1 MSCSKRERSF
11 ARNGHEISG
20 HFRECRPLSCEP
32 YVSLPHGLQG
42 RLFAWRERPESARR
56 EANKRLL
63 MFVTVTHAQSR
74 QTYGSPRIHAA
85 LRAEGVEAGR
95 HRIARLMHSHSI
107 QAKTRRKFKTTAQSD
122 HNLPVAENLLDRGF
136 SVNQPD
142 TAWAGDITYVWTQEG
157 WLYLAVL
164 LDLFSRK
171 VVGWALSDRIDR
183 HLVVKALDQ
192 AIGARKPAPG
202 LLVHSDRGS
211 QYASDDYQ
219 NLLKD
224 HHLVCSMSR
233 KAECWDNAV
242 SESFFG
248 SLKQE
253 LTYHETY
260 TTREEARQAIFEY
273 IAVFYN
279 RQRLHSTLGYISPMT
294 FEANILWT

>member
-1 MSCSKRERSF
+1 MRYQAISENVARFPIGLMCRCLTVSKAGFYAWRD
-11 ARNGHEISG
+11 
-20 HFRECRPLSCEP
+20 RPLS
-32 YVSLPHGLQG
+32 S
-42 RLFAWRERPESARR
+42 RAK
-56 EANKRLL
+56 ANARLL
-63 MFVTVTHAQSR
+63 AFVTVTHAQSR

-95 HRIARLMHSHSI
+95 HRIARLMRSHGI
-107 QAKTRRKFKTTAQSD
+107 QAKTRRKFKATTQSN
-122 HNLPVAENLLDRGF
+122 HNLPVAENILDRGF

-142 TAWAGDITYVWTQEG
+142 TAWAGDITYIWTQEG

-183 HLVVKALDQ
+183 HLVLQALDQ
-192 AIGARKPAPG
+192 AIVTRKPSPG

-219 NLLKD
+219 KRLTDKGLI
-224 HHLVCSMSR
+224 CSMSR

-260 TTREEARQAIFEY
+260 ATRDEARRAIFEY
-273 IAVFYN
+273 IEVFYN
-279 RQRLHSTLGYISPMT
+279 RQRLHSTLGYMSPMT

>member
-1 MSCSKRERSF
+1 MRYQAISKNV
-11 ARNGHEISG
+11 AR
-20 HFRECRPLSCEP
+20 FPVRLMCRCLE
-32 YVSLPHGLQG
+32 VSPAG
-42 RLFAWRERPESARR
+42 FYAWRERPESARR

-63 MFVTVTHAQSR
+63 TLVTVTHAQSR

-95 HRIARLMHSHSI
+95 HRIARLMRAHGI
-107 QAKTRRKFKTTAQSD
+107 CAKTRRKFKATTQSD
-122 HNLPVAENLLDRGF
+122 HNLPVAENILDRGF
-136 SVNQPD
+136 AVNRPD
-142 TAWAGDITYVWTQEG
+142 TVWAGDITYVWTQEG

-183 HLVVKALDQ
+183 HLALQALDQ
-192 AIGARKPAPG
+192 AIVTRKPAPG

-211 QYASDDYQ
+211 QYASHDYQ
-219 NLLKD
+219 KRLRD
-224 HHLVCSMSR
+224 QGLVCSMSR
-233 KAECWDNAV
+233 KTECWDNAV

-260 TTREEARQAIFEY
+260 TTREEARRAIFEY
-273 IAVFYN
+273 IEVFYN
-279 RQRLHSTLGYISPMT
+279 RQRLHSTLGYMSPTT

>member
-1 MSCSKRERSF
+1 MKYRAIEKDVARFPIGLMCRCLTVSKAGFYAWRD
-11 ARNGHEISG
+11 
-20 HFRECRPLSCEP
+20 RPLST
-32 YVSLPHGLQG
+32 
-42 RLFAWRERPESARR
+42 RAK
-56 EANKRLL
+56 ANARLL
-63 MFVTVTHAQSR
+63 ACVTVTHAQSR

-95 HRIARLMHSHSI
+95 HRIARLMRSHSI
-107 QAKTRRKFKTTAQSD
+107 RAKTRRKFKATTQSD
-122 HNLPVAENLLDRGF
+122 HNLPVAENILDRGF
-136 SVNQPD
+136 AVLQPD
-142 TAWAGDITYVWTQEG
+142 TVWAGDITYVWTQEG

-192 AIGARKPAPG
+192 AIVTRKPAPG

-219 NLLKD
+219 KRLSD
-224 HHLVCSMSR
+224 HGLVCSMSR

-260 TTREEARQAIFEY
+260 ATRDEARRAIFEY
-273 IAVFYN
+273 IEVFYN
-279 RQRLHSTLGYISPMT
+279 RQRLHSTLGYMSPMT